1 MTQIL
6 RKFLSLSGGRKKLLT
21 EAAIF
26 LYLAKLL
33 LLFFPVKTVLKI
45 SLSPKINKK
54 QYDTDLLKEIRLALF
69 NADRLSLWKNRCLV
83 QSIAGRWMLQR
94 RGIGSRLSLGVDL
107 DKDKKLIAHA
117 WLKAGDFEMVEKSGN
132 YHELS
137 FF

>member
-6 RKFLSLSGGRKKLLT
+6 RKFLSLTGGQKKLLA

-26 LYLAKLL
+26 LYTAKLL
-33 LLFFPVKTVLKI
+33 LLFLHVKTVLKI
-45 SLSPKINKK
+45 TFSPKKSEK
-54 QYDTDLLKEIRLALF
+54 QYEPGQLKEIRLALL

-117 WLKAGDFEMVEKSGN
+117 WLKAGDFEMVEKGGN
-132 YHELS
+132 YQELS

>member
-1 MTQIL
+1 M
-6 RKFLSLSGGRKKLLT
+6 LLA
-21 EAAIF
+21 EAAVF
-26 LYLAKLL
+26 LYSTKLL
-33 LLFFPVKTVLKI
+33 LLLLPVKTVLKI
-45 SLSPKINKK
+45 TLSTENSEK
-54 QYDTDLLKEIRLALF
+54 QYGPDQLKEIRLALL

-117 WLKAGDFEMVEKSGN
+117 WLKAGDFEMVEKRGD